1 MILWLISKEE
11 QVVQMTADK
20 PSQTKLKKNNVTE
33 NKNQNALEDIDF
45 PMALLLVIISII
57 AFPIFG
63 LIATILLSELTF
75 VWYSKLM
82 CWCIYRSNKI
92 CHISVFSLV
101 MSENNEL
108 FKKWAVLFA
117 VVGIAIGAALYISFY
132 YYKYFR

>member
-1 MILWLISKEE
+1 M
-11 QVVQMTADK
+11 QMTADK

-75 VWYSKLM
+75 V
-82 CWCIYRSNKI
+82 
-92 CHISVFSLV
+92 
-101 MSENNEL
+101 
-108 FKKWAVLFA
+108 
-117 VVGIAIGAALYISFY
+117 
-132 YYKYFR
+132 